1 MLNIGGADGT
11 IRDEVIEA
19 MRKSGFSRWI
29 SALALSRPPGTILQH
44 MYIEE
49 RLRNRAPGTFIEI
62 GVGRGF
68 LTRLLLDLGWRGVGL
83 ELNPDAIEAASA
95 LNADARQDRRLDIH
109 CMDWFS
115 YDSSARANLIISSMV
130 LEHLDDQLEKLYFE
144 KCRALLE
151 DGGLGVLLV
160 PASPPHWG
168 VEDDIVGHHRRYT
181 PDQIWSKLTAS
192 GFTVS
197 HLAGLTYP
205 LSNVLL
211 PLSNHLVTRHSGFA
225 RRLSRREQ
233 TKRSAMIEI
242 QWKTK
247 FPRVTSL
254 FINALTLYP
263 FYILQKLNRN
273 NRSCLVLYVEF
284 EKGSSSPHPGCAALL
299 GAEGTLT

>member
-1 MLNIGGADGT
+1 
-11 IRDEVIEA
+11 
-19 MRKSGFSRWI
+19 MRRSGFSRWL

-68 LTRLLLDLGWRGVGL
+68 LTKLLLDLGWRGVGL

-95 LNADARQDRRLDIH
+95 LNADARRDRRLEIH

-115 YDSSARANLIISSMV
+115 YDCSAKTNLIISSMV

-181 PDQIWSKLTAS
+181 PDQLRSKLTAS

-197 HLAGLTYP
+197 HLVGLTYP

-211 PLSNHLVTRHSGFA
+211 PLSNRLVSRHSRFVGS
-225 RRLSRREQ
+225 LSRREQ
-233 TKRSAMIEI
+233 TKRSSMIEI

-247 FPRVTSL
+247 FPRVASL
-254 FINALTLYP
+254 LVNAITLYP
-263 FYILQKLNRN
+263 FHILQKMNKN
-273 NRSCLVLYVEF
+273 NKSSLILYVEF
-284 EKGSSSPHPGCAALL
+284 GRNS
-299 GAEGTLT
+299 

>member
-1 MLNIGGADGT
+1 
-11 IRDEVIEA
+11 

-68 LTRLLLDLGWRGVGL
+68 LTKLLLDLGWRGVGL
-83 ELNPDAIEAASA
+83 ELNPDAVEAAFA
-95 LNADARQDRRLDIH
+95 LNAEARRDRRLDIY

-115 YDSSARANLIISSMV
+115 YESSAKTNLIISSMV
-130 LEHLDDQLEKLYFE
+130 LEHLDDRLEKLYFE

-160 PASPPHWG
+160 PASPLHWG
-168 VEDDIVGHHRRYT
+168 VEDDIVGHHRRYI
-181 PDQIWSKLTAS
+181 PDQLRTKLTAS

-197 HLAGLTYP
+197 HLVGLTYP

-211 PLSNHLVTRHSGFA
+211 PLSNRLVSRYSHFAGSLSHL
-225 RRLSRREQ
+225 EQ
-233 TKRSAMIEI
+233 TKRSGMIEI

-247 FPRVTSL
+247 FPRVASL

-263 FYILQKLNRN
+263 FHILQKMNRN
-273 NRSCLVLYVEF
+273 KKSSLVLYVEF
-284 EKGSSSPHPGCAALL
+284 EKKKEAQPSWVGGLRD
-299 GAEGTLT
+299 